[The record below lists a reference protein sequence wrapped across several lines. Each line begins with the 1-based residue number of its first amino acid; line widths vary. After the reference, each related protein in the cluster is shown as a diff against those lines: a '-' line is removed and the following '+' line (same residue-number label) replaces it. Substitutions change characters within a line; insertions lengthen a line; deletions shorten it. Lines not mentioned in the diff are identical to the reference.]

1 MKTIHRYLF
10 IELLKIFSI
19 SVVFL
24 TTIFLLEQMLYMSQM
39 IANRGMTFLE
49 GLKLMAFTCPVF
61 LTISLP
67 FSVLVASVALFNQV
81 CGDNEYVAMKT
92 SGWSF
97 FFLLRPVILFSVIV
111 YLATNFV
118 VFYATPWGTHSF
130 RETIFNIVKNR
141 AHIDIKPKTFNRDFQ
156 NLVLYAND
164 KKAGNILI
172 DVFVSDKSKEGD
184 STIILA
190 KQGIII
196 ADPKTFKI
204 KLQFQDGTVHDVTK
218 DGKSYNILDFD
229 RYERYLEIPDV
240 ERLKKKLTVRHKDI
254 SYGELVKKI
263 ANDKA
268 EGKNTD
274 RDEVRLSKK
283 FSIPFACLI
292 FGVLGATLG
301 VKSNRS
307 GKSGG
312 MIVSIFVVALYYIT
326 MIFSQNLGAHG
337 LINPIFSMWIPNI
350 WVSVLALYMVW
361 KTVRETPFT
370 FFTNCENLFIG
381 GYEFFRSYYKRFT
394 SRKKRPKTSLPFKN
408 IG

>member
-1 MKTIHRYLF
+1 MKTIHKYLF
-10 IELLKIFSI
+10 IELFKIFAI

-49 GLKLMAFTCPVF
+49 GLKLTGYTCPVF
-61 LTISLP
+61 LTISMP
-67 FSVLVASVALFNQV
+67 FSVLVASVTLFNQV

-97 FFLLRPVILFSVIV
+97 FFLVRPVILFSVLV
-111 YLATNFV
+111 YIATNFV
-118 VFYATPWGTHSF
+118 VFYATPWGTQSF

-141 AHIDIKPKTFNRDFQ
+141 AHIDIKPKTFNKDFK

-164 KKAGNILI
+164 KKPGDVLI

-196 ADPKTFKI
+196 ADSKTFKI

-240 ERLKKKLTVRHKDI
+240 ERLKKRLTVRHKDI
-254 SYGELVKKI
+254 SYSELKKKI
-263 ANDKA
+263 AEDKA

-274 RDEVRLSKK
+274 GDEVRLSKK

-301 VKSNRS
+301 IKSNRS

-326 MIFSQNLGAHG
+326 VVFSQNLGSHG
-337 LINPIFSMWIPNI
+337 LLNPMLSMWIPNL
-350 WVSVLALYMVW
+350 WVFIFTLYMTW

-370 FFTNCENLFIG
+370 IFTKFGDFCMS
-381 GYEFFRSYYKRFT
+381 GYGFLQNYYKRLV
-394 SRKKRPKTSLPFKN
+394 SGKPRQNSPSLPFKN
-408 IG
+408 N

>member
-10 IELLKIFSI
+10 IELIKVFSI

-49 GLKLMAFTCPVF
+49 GLQLMAFTCPVF

-67 FSVLVASVALFNQV
+67 FSVLVASVTLFNQI

-97 FFLLRPVILFSVIV
+97 FFLIKPVILFSTLVYIV
-111 YLATNFV
+111 TNFV
-118 VFYATPWGTHSF
+118 VFYATPWGTQAF
-130 RETIFNIVKNR
+130 KEKIFNIIQQR
-141 AHIDIKPKTFNRDFQ
+141 AHIDIKPKTFNKDFQ
-156 NLVLYAND
+156 NLVLYANE
-164 KKAGNILI
+164 KKGDNILI
-172 DVFVSDKSKEGD
+172 DVFVSDEPEKGD

-196 ADPKTFKI
+196 SDPGTFKI
-204 KLQFQDGTVHDVTK
+204 KLQFQDGTMHDVTK
-218 DGKSYNILDFD
+218 NGKSYNILNFD

-240 ERLKKKLTVRHKDI
+240 ERLLKKLVVRHKDV
-254 SYGELVKKI
+254 SYSAVKKKI
-263 ANDKA
+263 REDKA
-268 EGKNTD
+268 AGINTN
-274 RDEVRLSKK
+274 RYEVRLAKK

-301 VKSNRS
+301 IKSNRS

-312 MIVSIFVVALYYIT
+312 MIISIFVIALYYIT
-326 MIFSQNLGAHG
+326 IVFVQNMGSNG
-337 LINPIFSMWIPNI
+337 LLNPTFSMWIPNI
-350 WVSVLALYMVW
+350 WLSVLTFYMVW
-361 KTVRETPFT
+361 KTIHETPFT
-370 FFTNCENLFIG
+370 TFIKLEDLCISG
-381 GYEFFRSYYKRFT
+381 FEFSKKLYFRLT
-394 SRKKRPKTSLPFKN
+394 SGKKSQNPASLPYQK
-408 IG
+408 